1 MKRDE
6 LSTTCLGLGKLPVAP
21 GTWGSLP
28 PVVLFMA
35 AGIWFG
41 GTAAIAVVALLLAGG
56 CAATVFCSPSMI
68 AATGRKDPGRIVSDE
83 VAGQSLTLL
92 LMQMIAPNAG
102 FCLTAAIGFGL
113 FRVFDILKPWPC
125 RRLEGL
131 PAGWGILADDL
142 AAGVWAA
149 AVWSAGRHLDA
160 LHGVAGLFCEQGA
173 MSAGFAAF
181 LGAVQGLTEFLPV
194 SSSGHLVFFESFVDG
209 IETESPEMLLFDL
222 CLHLGTVLSIFVVFR
237 HSIIRFI
244 RQLGCS
250 FGGGLSPTEMY
261 ERKPAVRFTVLAIVA
276 TFTTAVFYVLFKD
289 PLESARSLKV
299 VASMWLV
306 TAGLLTAADHRHGHK
321 GLREFGLLMA
331 VIIGIFQGVAILP
344 GVSRSGATIC
354 AAILLGLRTRWAIEF
369 SFLISIP
376 AIVGGAAIQAIKN
389 WESLMNGGIPPA
401 YLFVGMVS
409 AFILGV
415 ISLKILIK
423 LSKRRKL
430 RYFAAYCALL
440 AAITWVYCL

>member
-1 MKRDE
+1 VKRDE
-6 LSTTCLGLGKLPVAP
+6 LLTTCLGLGKLPIAP

-28 PVVLFMA
+28 PAVVFMA

-41 GTAAIAVVALLLAGG
+41 NTAAIVMMVLLLAGG
-56 CAATVFCSPSMI
+56 CAATALCSPSVM
-68 AATGRKDPGRIVSDE
+68 ATTGRKDPGCIVSDE
-83 VAGQSLTLL
+83 VAGQSLALL
-92 LMQMIAPNAG
+92 LMQLFAPNAG

-125 RRLEGL
+125 RRLEKL

-142 AAGVWAA
+142 AAGLWAA
-149 AVWSAGRHLDA
+149 AIWIAGRHLDA
-160 LHGVAGLFCEQGA
+160 LHGVAGLFCERGA

-194 SSSGHLVFFESFVDG
+194 SSSGHLVFFESFADG
-209 IETESPEMLLFDL
+209 VHTESPEMLLFDL
-222 CLHLGTVLSIFVVFR
+222 CLHIGTVLSIFVVFW
-237 HSIIRFI
+237 HSIIRFF
-244 RQLGCS
+244 RQLACS
-250 FGGGLSPTEMY
+250 LSGRLSPIQRY
-261 ERKPAVRFTVLAIVA
+261 QQKPSVRFILLAIVA
-276 TFTTAVFYVLFKD
+276 TFTTAIFYVLFKD

-306 TAGLLTAADHRHGHK
+306 TAGLLTAADYRHGHK
-321 GLREFGLLMA
+321 GLRNFGILMA

-344 GVSRSGATIC
+344 GVSRSGATVC

-376 AIVGGAAIQAIKN
+376 AILGGVAIQAIKN
-389 WESLMNGGIPPA
+389 WDSLTNGAIAPA
-401 YLFVGMVS
+401 YLFIGMVS
-409 AFILGV
+409 AFIMGV

-430 RYFAAYCALL
+430 RYFAAYCAIL
-440 AAITWVYCL
+440 AAITWVYFL